1 VGVRRVA
8 CNWLWGRLRGLGRHG
23 IGAGRP
29 RLEDR
34 QLGLADALE
43 KLVEPVTRG
52 DPMSLLRWTCKSRAK
67 LAAALTLEGWS
78 ISSTTVGRMLNEL
91 GYRLQSVNKRNEG
104 KSDPDR
110 NAQFEHINATAET
123 YKAQGQ
129 PVISVDTKKKE
140 LVGDFKNNG
149 CEWQPK
155 GTPECALVHDVPQ
168 DAIGKA
174 IATHPNSQ

>member
-1 VGVRRVA
+1 MGVRRVA

-23 IGAGRP
+23 IGAEIERGDKLTGRVRRCGAGRP

-43 KLVEPVTRG
+43 KLVDPVTRG

-110 NAQFEHINATAET
+110 NAQLSTSMPPPRHTRHRAN
-123 YKAQGQ
+123 
-129 PVISVDTKKKE
+129 P
-140 LVGDFKNNG
+140 
-149 CEWQPK
+149 
-155 GTPECALVHDVPQ
+155 
-168 DAIGKA
+168 
-174 IATHPNSQ
+174 